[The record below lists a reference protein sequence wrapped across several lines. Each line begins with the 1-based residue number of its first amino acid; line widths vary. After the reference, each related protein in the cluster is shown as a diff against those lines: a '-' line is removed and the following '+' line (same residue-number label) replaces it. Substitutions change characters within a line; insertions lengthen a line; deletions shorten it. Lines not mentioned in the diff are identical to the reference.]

1 MEPTRVRIPVATT
14 RPMQVPALTL
24 QEEKAMLSAVSFSGW
39 PGTRGLILVFLATSS
54 GSPVRSISLTRKSL
68 ALMQRQSAGTT
79 SPVPSLTTSPRTMF
93 LDSMETSSPSR
104 MTVHMGDWREER
116 ASSAS
121 LALFSVTA
129 AMVALIRMMMV
140 MAMEST

>member
-1 MEPTRVRIPVATT
+1 
-14 RPMQVPALTL
+14 
-24 QEEKAMLSAVSFSGW
+24 
-39 PGTRGLILVFLATSS
+39 
-54 GSPVRSISLTRKSL
+54 
-68 ALMQRQSAGTT
+68 
-79 SPVPSLTTSPRTMF
+79 
-93 LDSMETSSPSR
+93 

-129 AMVALIRMMMV
+129 AMVALIRMMME